1 MVDVVLSGKEV
12 SQEVREGLRL
22 KIQEMRG
29 QGYTSFKPGLII
41 VQVRNIR
48 DSRRFKREVA
58 KI

>member
-1 MVDVVLSGKEV
+1 MVGVVLSGKEV

-22 KIQEMRG
+22 KIQEIWG

>member
-1 MVDVVLSGKEV
+1 MVSVVLSGKEV
-12 SQEVREGLRL
+12 SQEGREGLRL